1 MRRVILASGNKK
13 KIRELSA
20 ILHRFGMDVVTKD
33 EAGFQDVDPE
43 ENGTTYEENSMIK
56 ARAIMELSGEITIA
70 DDSGLEVRYLN
81 GAPGIHSA
89 RYAGENGS
97 EADRNRKLLKELEG
111 VPLEERDARFVTVI
125 TMLYPDGRTII
136 ARGECPG
143 HIGLALAGEGGFGFD
158 PLFIPD
164 GYSETFAQL
173 GVDVKNMIS
182 HRARA
187 LEDLADKLGD
197 LEG

>member
-1 MRRVILASGNKK
+1 MKRVILASGNKK

-20 ILHRFGMDVVTKD
+20 ILDRFGMSVITKD
-33 EAGFQDVDPE
+33 EAGFEDVDPE
-43 ENGTTYEENSMIK
+43 ENGETYEENSMIK
-56 ARAIMELSGEITIA
+56 ARAIQELSGDITIA
-70 DDSGLEVRYLN
+70 DDSGLEVFCLD

-89 RYAGENGS
+89 RYAGENGD
-97 EADRNRKLLKELEG
+97 ENARNQKLIAALEG
-111 VPLEERDARFVTVI
+111 VPEEERGARFVTVI
-125 TMLYPDGRTII
+125 TMLFPDGKEIV

-143 HIGLALAGEGGFGFD
+143 HIGLAPAGEGGFGYD

-173 GVDVKNMIS
+173 GVDVKNRIS

-187 LEDLADKLGD
+187 LEELARQLGELD
-197 LEG
+197 F